1 VGSRRGWSFLLH
13 KGYVYEVNLLSERF
27 YVGVDLG
34 GTNIKVGICDGQGA
48 LRHQFEGPTY
58 SEQGAEAVL
67 ARISQYV
74 RETVERAGLHWEQ
87 IAGVGAGIAGFLN
100 ATEGIVIF
108 SPNLVWHNVPVKQ
121 ILEEYLAVPVK
132 IDNDANVA
140 ALGEA
145 WSGAGHGI
153 ANLVCFTLGTGVG
166 GGIII
171 NGEIYQGFSGFAG
184 ELGHIK
190 VVDEHEAIQC
200 GCGQYGCVESVS
212 SATGIVHMAKEA
224 VHGGAVTTLSTLA
237 EITAKDVVD
246 AAKAGDLIAMNI
258 VQRAATYLGKALSIT
273 AVILNPQRI
282 VIGGGVVKAGDIL
295 LDPIRET
302 FIKRTPEASVRGVDI
317 VPATLGNDAGI
328 IGAAGL
334 MLRN

>member
-1 VGSRRGWSFLLH
+1 M
-13 KGYVYEVNLLSERF
+13 ERF

-34 GTNIKVGICDGQGA
+34 GTNIKVGICDQEGI
-48 LRHQFEGPTY
+48 LRHKFEGPTY
-58 SEQGAEAVL
+58 SEHGAEAVL

-74 RETVERAGLHWEQ
+74 RETVERAQLQWEQ
-87 IAGVGAGIAGFLN
+87 VAGVGAGIAGFLN
-100 ATEGIVIF
+100 ANEGVVIF

-121 ILEEYLAVPVK
+121 ILEEHLGVPVK

-145 WSGAGHGI
+145 WSGAGRGI
-153 ANLVCFTLGTGVG
+153 SNLVCFTLGTGVG

-190 VVDEHEAIQC
+190 VVDADEAIQC

-212 SATGIVHMAKEA
+212 SATGIVHMAKQA
-224 VHGGAVTTLSTLA
+224 VQAGRQTTLCTLA

-246 AAKAGDLIAMNI
+246 AAKSGDETAMQI
-258 VQRAATYLGKALSIT
+258 VERAATSLGKALSIT
-273 AVILNPQRI
+273 AVILNPQRF
-282 VIGGGVVKAGDIL
+282 VIGGGVVKAGEIL
-295 LDPIRET
+295 LEPVRAS
-302 FIKRTPEASVRGVDI
+302 FAKLTPEASVRGVDI

-334 MLRN
+334 LLRI